1 MKRKND
7 IILFILIFTLCLNFN
22 VSASNDSSN
31 TLPEIYGSSAITVD
45 MQTNEIIYEKSAD
58 TKVYPASTTKLLT
71 AILLEKNKK
80 ETDMLTY
87 TAEAK
92 AQPQSSLN
100 SAAHPIEVG
109 DTMSAKDVMD
119 SLLMFSANDMA
130 CVIAENICTN
140 IPQFA
145 DKMNA
150 EVQSLNLKNTH
161 FVTPNGLHDPEH
173 YTTSYDMSIIAREA
187 FKISWI
193 RDTIYKSKSTVTT
206 SKGVSFDIINTN
218 KLLGKDGC
226 IGGKTG
232 YTDPAGRCLVAIYER
247 DNRKILGVVM
257 NSMYDAAD
265 TYVFNDM
272 EKIINWSYSKTP
284 YILHEKDS
292 IIDKKDVKFKLLPF
306 ANFKKTINIPIK
318 VANNVTYYD
327 NDINQKELQ
336 QKITITTVNMQ
347 SLKGEVP
354 IGILTVKERDFSKDY
369 KIYSALSEK
378 NFLKQILPTYG
389 IILISVF
396 IVILILL
403 FIKNKF
409 KRYKRHKYH

>member
-1 MKRKND
+1 M
-7 IILFILIFTLCLNFN
+7 FILCLNFN
-22 VSASNDSSN
+22 VSASDESSN

-45 MQTNEIIYEKSAD
+45 MQTNEIIYEKNPD

-87 TAEAK
+87 TAESK

-100 SAAHPIEVG
+100 SAVHPIEVG

-130 CVIAENICTN
+130 CVIAENICTS

-145 DKMNA
+145 DKMNE

-161 FVTPNGLHDPEH
+161 FVTPNGLHNPEH

-187 FKISWI
+187 FKNSWI

-206 SKGVSFDIINTN
+206 SKGVSFAITNTN

-257 NSMYDAAD
+257 NSIYDAAD

-272 EKIINWSYSKTP
+272 EKIINWSYNKKP
-284 YILHEKDS
+284 YILHKKDA
-292 IIDKKDVKFKLLPF
+292 IIDKKDVKFKFLPF
-306 ANFKKTINIPIK
+306 APFEKTINIPIK
-318 VANNVTYYD
+318 VADDVAYYD
-327 NDINQKELQ
+327 NGINQKELQ
-336 QKITITTVNMQ
+336 QKMNITTVNIK

-354 IGILTVKERDFSKDY
+354 IGILTVKQRDFSKSY
-369 KIYSALSEK
+369 KIYSGLSEK
-378 NFLKQILPTYG
+378 NFLKQILSTYSVT
-389 IILISVF
+389 LIPLF
-396 IVILILL
+396 IVILLLL
-403 FIKNKF
+403 FIKNKL
-409 KRYKRHKYH
+409 KKHKRHKYH